1 MIIHFIKDVKKIF
14 SHEENQLTFVRFS
27 FVRCLDGWGA
37 VESRCVW
44 RSVDVTWLMEGPGE
58 AEEEWW
64 APSGLLWRQGFRYF
78 MVWGCPWNGVIQES
92 CWKAALWYI
101 QWGLFQKEH
110 LTEIFA
116 WGRAISHPYGSGE
129 KGCSWGF
136 FKKQCR
142 IFSVFELESLRTL
155 ASSLWDMWIF
165 LHPSTLQ

>member
-1 MIIHFIKDVKKIF
+1 MIIHFIKGVKKNF
-14 SHEENQLTFVRFS
+14 SHQENQLTFVRSS
-27 FVRCLDGWGA
+27 FVRCVDGWGA

-44 RSVDVTWLMEGPGE
+44 HPADVTLLMEGPGD

-64 APSGLLWRQGFRYF
+64 APSSLLWRQGFIYF
-78 MVWGCPWNGVIQES
+78 MVWGCPWNGSFKSLAEKQLSGTFNEE
-92 CWKAALWYI
+92 
-101 QWGLFQKEH
+101 LFQKEH

-129 KGCSWGF
+129 KGCFWGF

-155 ASSLWDMWIF
+155 TSSLWDMWIF